1 MPRKHCNPLNLL
13 VTAHDG
19 HMTEGGR
26 CLLSLQK
33 LATHHCTS
41 TLRYCHFTEH
51 TQPKKNNPKKQKTVD
66 TSAFREDWRRT
77 VKSEEGAG
85 VGVQVELKVP
95 ALTHNIQNTS
105 THRKWADHQLFHCV
119 GKEYNSY
126 TSLLLPNLLTIRT
139 QTRFLIKDNRVDCPT
154 EKWAT
159 HNTFLFCS
167 NQRSVLLHL
176 CKR

>member
-1 MPRKHCNPLNLL
+1 MTVTWQRVGGACWVYTNWQPTIAHPPSVIVTLLN
-13 VTAHDG
+13 T
-19 HMTEGGR
+19 R
-26 CLLSLQK
+26 S
-33 LATHHCTS
+33 
-41 TLRYCHFTEH
+41 
-51 TQPKKNNPKKQKTVD
+51 PKKNNPKKQKAVD

-105 THRKWADHQLFHCV
+105 IHRKWAYRQLFHCV
-119 GKEYNSY
+119 RKEYNSD

-139 QTRFLIKDNRVDCPT
+139 QTRFPIKDNRGDCPT

-159 HNTFLFCS
+159 HNTFLLCS